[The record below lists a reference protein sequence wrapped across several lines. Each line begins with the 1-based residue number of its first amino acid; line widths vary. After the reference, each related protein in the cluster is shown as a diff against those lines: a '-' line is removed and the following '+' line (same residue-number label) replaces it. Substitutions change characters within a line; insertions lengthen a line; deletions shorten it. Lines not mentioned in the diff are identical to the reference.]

1 MVINIKLGS
10 MRLKI
15 NFSNSFG
22 TLESALIP

>member
-15 NFSNSFG
+15 HFSDSFG
-22 TLESALIP
+22 TLEGALIP